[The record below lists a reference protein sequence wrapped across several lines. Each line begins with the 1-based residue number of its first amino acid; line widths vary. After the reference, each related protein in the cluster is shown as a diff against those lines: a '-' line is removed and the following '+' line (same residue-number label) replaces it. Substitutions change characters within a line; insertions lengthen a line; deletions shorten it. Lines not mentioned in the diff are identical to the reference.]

1 MKRIYFLCI
10 GNSSR
15 SQIAEGY
22 AKQLG
27 KDLIEVKSGGTKP
40 ALKISSKAILA
51 MEEVGIDISNHYP
64 KEIDF
69 EYAKQSDLVVIM
81 GCGAEKMCP
90 AWVVSKSENW
100 ALEDTK
106 DTDIE
111 FYRKTRESIKI
122 HVQELLER
130 MLKEK

>member
-40 ALKISSKAILA
+40 ASKVSSKAILV
-51 MEEVGIDISNHYP
+51 MKEEGIDLSNHYP
-64 KEIDF
+64 KKIDF
-69 EYAKQSDLVVIM
+69 KFAKQSDLVVIM

-111 FYRKTRESIKI
+111 FYRKTRDTIKTY
-122 HVQELLER
+122 VQELLER
-130 MLKEK
+130 MIKEK